1 MEGAI
6 AELVNGF
13 ERGRMTRRELIEGLT
28 LLAASGAA
36 APVAAQTA
44 GLQAT
49 AVDHASVL
57 VRDLQQSAEF
67 YGRVFGLKPMSED
80 APNRILRLGA
90 GRILVSLRQQD
101 PPGLIDHFALAV
113 ENFDRAAVTKTL
125 KGHGLTPETNIE
137 YGFHIKDPDGAVV
150 QIV

>member
-1 MEGAI
+1 MEAAI
-6 AELVNGF
+6 ADLVTRF
-13 ERGRMTRRELIEGLT
+13 ERGGLTRRDLIQGLS
-28 LLAASGAA
+28 LLAATAA

-49 AVDHASVL
+49 GVDHTSVL
-57 VRDLQQSAEF
+57 VTDLQRSAEF
-67 YGRVFGLKPMSED
+67 YGRVFGLKPLSED

-90 GRILVSLRQQD
+90 GRVLVSLRQQD
-101 PPGLIDHFALAV
+101 PPGLIDHFALTV
-113 ENFDRAAVTKTL
+113 DGFDRATVTETL

-137 YGFHIKDPDGAVV
+137 FGFHIKDPDGAVV